1 MAWRPTSISEIQKER
16 PAGGGLKEAD
26 LPASLGAG
34 EGPLGIAEELGLQ
47 HIGVEVGAVDGHEHP
62 GGAGA
67 GVVDGLGVQ
76 LLSRAALRLEQDGDV
91 GLGQAAGQLPA
102 GRRPGGDR
110 HNGVKGVV
118 GGVGLVDSA
127 EHLTAAL
134 FIALQLRPE
143 VEGVLPKGN
152 HRQAA
157 HHLRSVEDGVHV
169 DEVDVLA
176 LLARGVQDGALLSQH
191 LRQPG
196 TGAQQPQ
203 GVSLDRPDGPAGLLL
218 QKGHIGPVS
227 IDNAL
232 LRVNDQHALL
242 HGVQDC
248 AGDGIKLH
256 GGRLLPFCLYCS
268 REASG

>member
-1 MAWRPTSISEIQKER
+1 M
-16 PAGGGLKEAD
+16 
-26 LPASLGAG
+26 
-34 EGPLGIAEELGLQ
+34 
-47 HIGVEVGAVDGHEHP
+47 
-62 GGAGA
+62 
-67 GVVDGLGVQ
+67 
-76 LLSRAALRLEQDGDV
+76 
-91 GLGQAAGQLPA
+91 
-102 GRRPGGDR
+102 
-110 HNGVKGVV
+110 

-196 TGAQQPQ
+196 TGAQ
-203 GVSLDRPDGPAGLLL
+203 
-218 QKGHIGPVS
+218 
-227 IDNAL
+227 
-232 LRVNDQHALL
+232 
-242 HGVQDC
+242 
-248 AGDGIKLH
+248 
-256 GGRLLPFCLYCS
+256 
-268 REASG
+268 

>member
-1 MAWRPTSISEIQKER
+1 M
-16 PAGGGLKEAD
+16 
-26 LPASLGAG
+26 
-34 EGPLGIAEELGLQ
+34 
-47 HIGVEVGAVDGHEHP
+47 
-62 GGAGA
+62 
-67 GVVDGLGVQ
+67 
-76 LLSRAALRLEQDGDV
+76 
-91 GLGQAAGQLPA
+91 
-102 GRRPGGDR
+102 
-110 HNGVKGVV
+110 

-203 GVSLDRPDGPAGLLL
+203 GVSLDRPDGPPA
-218 QKGHIGPVS
+218 S
-227 IDNAL
+227 
-232 LRVNDQHALL
+232 
-242 HGVQDC
+242 
-248 AGDGIKLH
+248 
-256 GGRLLPFCLYCS
+256 FS
-268 REASG
+268 RKAT